1 MQTMAPRASKDNT
14 MPPFVSASGLQ
25 QTALIV
31 LRTLVGWHFLYEGYT
46 KLLQPAWSRAGAP
59 AATGPLAE
67 LFHSLGNASWIGTL
81 DIAVAALLVAV
92 GLSLMLGLFTQAG
105 CAGAFALLAM
115 FYLSAI
121 PLGLPEA
128 RAEGTYLIV
137 NKNLIEAAAVLVLW
151 SFRTG
156 RMAGFDQYFSRK
168 LVSRNSDSSHKSRT
182 GHPASLRCSS
192 LKYAEYSRSSRLVS
206 RAPRS
211 ATHAANH
218 WSGTL
223 APDSPVS
230 SGRKR

>member
-1 MQTMAPRASKDNT
+1 MAPRVNNADT
-14 MPPFVSASGLQ
+14 MHPSFALSTLQ

-59 AATGPLAE
+59 TAAWSSAGYLKAATGPLAE
-67 LFHSLGNASWIGTL
+67 LFHSLGNASSIGTL

-105 CAGAFALLAM
+105 CAGALGLLAM

-156 RMAGFDQYFSRK
+156 RIAGLDQYFSRE
-168 LVSRNSDSSHKSRT
+168 
-182 GHPASLRCSS
+182 PAPER
-192 LKYAEYSRSSRLVS
+192 
-206 RAPRS
+206 
-211 ATHAANH
+211 
-218 WSGTL
+218 
-223 APDSPVS
+223 PVS
-230 SGRKR
+230 PATRENQDLTPTESAS